1 MVDVTF
7 ADIQSQFLM
16 MQDCLCVCV
25 QTAARR
31 TGQADGSD
39 PTIGERDEQRPACL
53 SNRRLTTLPEGSNAT

>member
-39 PTIGERDEQRPACL
+39 PTIGERDE
-53 SNRRLTTLPEGSNAT
+53 